1 MCGICGF
8 SKKNNNR
15 TDKQLIA
22 KMNNLLSHRG
32 PDGQGFYIDEKIAL
46 GHKRL
51 SIIDLARGTQPMEDE
66 KYVII
71 FNGEIYNYKELKNDL
86 EKKGYKFKTNSDTE
100 VLLKIYEYSKE
111 KCLDKL
117 EGMFAFAIWDKQ
129 KKELFTARDRLGV
142 KPLYY
147 TILNKEIIFAS
158 EIKSIL
164 AYPGFKRKLNEKV
177 LNSYFQYRYILGNET
192 FFENIYSLLPGHY
205 LKFDKSKELKIKSY
219 WFLPIAVKKEDKGEK
234 YYIKKTRDL
243 VTESI
248 KKRLISD
255 VPLGVYLSGGLDS
268 SIITAVMAKLKR
280 GEKVKSFSIGFKEQG
295 FNEFEYARQVAK
307 MWNTDHHEI
316 LLDAEGYFKEMEK
329 LISYKDAPLSVPNE
343 VPLYLLS
350 KELKKHITV
359 VLSGEGADELFG
371 GYGRIFVSYIDFLK
385 SRPATSRGR
394 GSPTGV
400 ASLWTSIKSGQ
411 NNKNYPDFF
420 LQKYNYVKD
429 QDIDKILSKRVK
441 NRIFQKKYTRLIFKR
456 YFDRIKNLDVKDK
469 PLYIFQNLHLQGL
482 LQRLDS
488 TTMASSVEGRVP
500 FVDDHN
506 LIEFINEVP
515 FEYKVKWKQGE
526 SLQKALDNNFEAEQ
540 ISEKLDITKYLL
552 KKAFKDYL
560 PKEIIER
567 NKIGFPVPLDNW
579 FKGDFKA
586 YAKRILLDKRT
597 IKRGIFNKEY
607 LISGKIFEELS
618 GINIWMMINLELFL
632 RKYFS

>member
-1 MCGICGF
+1 
-8 SKKNNNR
+8 
-15 TDKQLIA
+15 
-22 KMNNLLSHRG
+22 
-32 PDGQGFYIDEKIAL
+32 
-46 GHKRL
+46 
-51 SIIDLARGTQPMEDE
+51 
-66 KYVII
+66 
-71 FNGEIYNYKELKNDL
+71 
-86 EKKGYKFKTNSDTE
+86 
-100 VLLKIYEYSKE
+100 
-111 KCLDKL
+111 
-117 EGMFAFAIWDKQ
+117 
-129 KKELFTARDRLGV
+129 
-142 KPLYY
+142 
-147 TILNKEIIFAS
+147 
-158 EIKSIL
+158 
-164 AYPGFKRKLNEKV
+164 
-177 LNSYFQYRYILGNET
+177 
-192 FFENIYSLLPGHY
+192 
-205 LKFDKSKELKIKSY
+205 
-219 WFLPIAVKKEDKGEK
+219 
-234 YYIKKTRDL
+234 